1 MCGRRAASRLP
12 FHAAIPLAVLLA
24 LVLGGCDAADPH
36 VPAVVRAPASLA
48 SPSTAPSP
56 SAQSFAQPA
65 ATQSGLAPPVMHTVD

>member
-48 SPSTAPSP
+48 SPST
-56 SAQSFAQPA
+56 QSFAQPA